1 MQAPLLQTP
10 EGNIVGGNTIARFLA
25 QAGSVK
31 GLSGTS
37 AYHTVRL
44 QRPETLCRLTRLQL
58 VIILCMQ
65 ALIEEWIEL
74 LTSDLQ
80 APLDSWYL
88 PLVGVWSYDK
98 KVAPA
103 AEAFSSLDCCFQAA
117 FIMCGMAVHSCFGSF
132 KHAKHQKVM
141 CTGFGLALVLSS
153 SLWVM

>member
-1 MQAPLLQTP
+1 MTVAGFDFCLLLSHLTRPACHCCLQAPLLQTP

-37 AYHTVRL
+37 AYHTVSAGKSWKAVPADQPSVGHL
-44 QRPETLCRLTRLQL
+44 SEL
-58 VIILCMQ
+58 IQ

-98 KVAPA
+98 KVA
-103 AEAFSSLDCCFQAA
+103 
-117 FIMCGMAVHSCFGSF
+117 
-132 KHAKHQKVM
+132 
-141 CTGFGLALVLSS
+141 LAY
-153 SLWVM
+153 